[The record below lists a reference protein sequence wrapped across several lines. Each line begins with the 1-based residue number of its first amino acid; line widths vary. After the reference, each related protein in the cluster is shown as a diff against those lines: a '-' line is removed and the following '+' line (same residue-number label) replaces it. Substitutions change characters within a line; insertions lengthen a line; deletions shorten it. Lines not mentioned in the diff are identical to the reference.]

1 MGNNAENAL
10 LWLVNPHGFALPQKY
25 VLIGSYVFKDSNGLD
40 WAFYIDDTQPVLAV
54 APRGVSQTVNVGLLR
69 IA

>member
-1 MGNNAENAL
+1 MFN
-10 LWLVNPHGFALPQKY
+10 
-25 VLIGSYVFKDSNGLD
+25 DSNGLD
-40 WAFYIDDTQPVLAV
+40 WAFYIDDNQPVLAV